1 MQLPTLLGRIVKSG
15 EIILSTNE
23 VEALQIHAK
32 KNTIDLDVKDKEFVK
47 LLMKNGAE
55 NSSLTKTIA
64 QAKDIAK
71 ELKEEGLTIT
81 VSYDGSRVITIGSDA
96 HPTFS
101 KIVTRTD
108 NIEINNLRK
117 LLQLGL

>member
-1 MQLPTLLGRIVKSG
+1 
-15 EIILSTNE
+15 
-23 VEALQIHAK
+23 
-32 KNTIDLDVKDKEFVK
+32 
-47 LLMKNGAE
+47 MKNGAE